1 MIFALRFANEPE
13 EVGGRAVRIAHFEPV
28 SNVRVSMVIEMAN
41 NASDQLSRLFD
52 APLTVDVFEPVVVPT
67 ESQPALF
74 GDAVVFRAHG
84 RDCDVLIVYRDA
96 DARRILTFAFGERD
110 DATPTLSAIEEQV
123 LERMAREIGMLCA
136 PFCGEVY
143 GFGRSFAR
151 MEQHTCA
158 TYFELRLGAP
168 IDAVVGIGLSKD
180 PAQEVDQRVDP
191 MMLNEVKLD
200 VRARLARLAV
210 PARSL
215 SQIAVGSVV
224 TFESKLSDLA
234 ELRIGRSVIA
244 MGECGVRDGNFAF
257 SVVPNDMTG
266 GLF

>member
-1 MIFALRFANEPE
+1 MIFALRFANEPMT
-13 EVGGRAVRIAHFEPV
+13 VGGRAVRATHFEPV

-52 APLTVDVFEPVVVPT
+52 TPVTVDVFEPVVVPT

-84 RDCDVLIVYRDA
+84 RDCDVLVVYRDA
-96 DARRILTFAFGERD
+96 DARRILQFAFGERD
-110 DATPTLSAIEEQV
+110 ETSATLSAIEEQV

-158 TYFELRLGAP
+158 TYFELRLGSP
-168 IDAVVGIGLSKD
+168 VDAVVGIGLSKD
-180 PAQEVDQRVDP
+180 PTTEIEQRVDP

-200 VRARLARLAV
+200 VRARIARLAV

-215 SQIAVGSVV
+215 SAIAVGSVV
-224 TFESKLSDLA
+224 TFETKLSDLA

-244 MGECGVRDGNFAF
+244 QGECGVRDGNFAF
-257 SVVPNDMTG
+257 AVVDHGLTG
-266 GLF
+266 GRF